1 MQVWKVHDNSCL
13 MDLMEE
19 KKRSEIIANVVF
31 WDYNYNLMNAETKIT
46 DEQNWKL
53 SEKNKFGPSSYLH
66 EIYRDIEFS

>member
-53 SEKNKFGPSSYLH
+53 SEK
-66 EIYRDIEFS
+66 